1 MIRST
6 NKPAAVAPAVT
17 ATGQESAVR
26 MANKLAPIPVSATSR
41 KIVAERWLSS
51 ALLLPTWYV
60 WT

>member
-6 NKPAAVAPAVT
+6 NKPVAVAPAVPG
-17 ATGQESAVR
+17 TGEEFAVR
-26 MANKLAPIPVSATSR
+26 RANKLAPMLVRATSR
-41 KIVAERWLSS
+41 KIVEERWLSS